1 MCQRGCATKPKET
14 GRNDMGAECCTCKTY
29 NFCFNIHNFCSSSH
43 LSNACFIFLLYLYNV
58 LLRKRFGED
67 KQIKVETRTLVLK
80 KIVLLSVVLL
90 VVSITLAAQQNTDQE
105 KRQQPSEQE
114 MAMVQRINEA
124 QMSGSN
130 SDFYEAQQTYMNYL
144 ESHHE
149 WDKYYRTWLNRVI
162 YEVNHKRFHRAFT
175 EIHHITDHIKEHHQ
189 EQYLYI
195 SNMGLG
201 FFYNG
206 RNQPEMGEKFFRRAL
221 QGIDVK
227 KEPVAVFN
235 AYLSLAQ
242 SLSFKRPAE
251 AMTCLD
257 SLPQQML
264 VNPMYESGVLG
275 YRCIIANKM
284 DDRAAFNR
292 YFAKYDSVRLNLP
305 AQFNPANLQQVMVCH
320 YLMRNDYQR
329 ALAWCDSLDVPLIAT
344 ELRINVYEQMGNWER
359 AFRASELKDSLV
371 HADEREALELHMVEM
386 THDIDLLQAEQDKAE
401 IRRKQLVIVGF
412 MAAAIIALLIGLLVY
427 RHKKNRRLKEQFL
440 QLQEARRSTEAGQ
453 AIRRAFVSTILQKLK
468 SPINVLIG
476 YARIFNNPDFL
487 LKPEDRPKRYND
499 ILAAARSIESL
510 MDPMLESF
518 AQGTAGITNEERII
532 CMEALRSP
540 LLTLISTAEIIID
553 GHGQIPHDEYM
564 QLRADVCHN
573 AYHVATST
581 HQLILFS
588 LYGDDIP
595 TPKQDRI
602 GLNEIARSILNSHDR
617 HPSAIDKNRNVATA
631 FKTDVADDVMIYT
644 SPLLQNLLNCLLDNA
659 DKYATGG
666 TVLVSCHANA
676 DGTYAISVTN
686 EGPVIP
692 ATDAE
697 RIFEPFVRLS
707 SDEHSL
713 GIGLSLARRLAISM
727 GYNVTLDLEYTN
739 GARFVVTGI

>member
-1 MCQRGCATKPKET
+1 M
-14 GRNDMGAECCTCKTY
+14 
-29 NFCFNIHNFCSSSH
+29 
-43 LSNACFIFLLYLYNV
+43 
-58 LLRKRFGED
+58 
-67 KQIKVETRTLVLK
+67 K
-80 KIVLLSVVLL
+80 KNVLLSVALL
-90 VVSITLAAQQNTDQE
+90 VVSLSLTAQQKRTVQE
-105 KRQQPSEQE
+105 KQQQPSEQE
-114 MAMVQRINEA
+114 MAMVQRINKA
-124 QMSGSN
+124 QMSGSD
-130 SDFYEAQQTYMNYL
+130 SDFYESQQTYIDYL
-144 ESHHE
+144 ESRQE
-149 WDKYYRTWLNRVI
+149 WDKYYRTRMNRVI
-162 YEVNHKRFHRAFT
+162 FEVNHKRFHRAFT
-175 EIHHITDHIKEHHQ
+175 EIHLINEHIKEHHQ

-206 RNQPEMGEKFFRRAL
+206 LNQPEMGEKFFRRAL
-221 QGIDVK
+221 QGIDAE

-284 DDRAAFNR
+284 DDREAFYR
-292 YFAKYDSVRLNLP
+292 YFTKYDSIRLNLP
-305 AQFNPANLQQVMVCH
+305 AQFNAANLQQVMVCH
-320 YLMRNDYQR
+320 CLMQNDYKQ
-329 ALAWCDSLDVPLIAT
+329 ALAWCDSLDVPLAAT
-344 ELRINVYEQMGNWER
+344 ELRINVYEQMSDWER
-359 AFRASELKDSLV
+359 AFRASELKDSLN
-371 HADEREALELHMVEM
+371 HADEHETLELHLADIA
-386 THDIDLLQAEQDKAE
+386 HDINLLQAEQDKAE
-401 IRRKQLVIVGF
+401 IQRIQLVTVSL
-412 MAAAIIALLIGLLVY
+412 MSVAIIALLIGMLVY

-440 QLQEARRSTEAGQ
+440 LLQEARRSTEAGQ
-453 AIRRAFVSTILQKLK
+453 AIRRAFVSTIQQKLK
-468 SPINVLIG
+468 SPINVLRG
-476 YARIFNNPDFL
+476 YARIFNNPAFL

-510 MDPMLESF
+510 IDPVLDSF
-518 AQGTAGITNEERII
+518 AQGTTGITNEERNI

-540 LLTLISTAEIIID
+540 LLTLINTVEIIID
-553 GHGQIPHDEYM
+553 GQGQIPQDEYT
-564 QLRADVCHN
+564 QLRANVCHN
-573 AYHVATST
+573 AYDVATST

-602 GLNEIARSILNSHDR
+602 GLNEVVRSILNSYDR
-617 HPSAIDKNRNVATA
+617 HPSAIGKNRSVATA
-631 FKTDVADDVMIYT
+631 FETDLADDVMVYV
-644 SPLLQNLLNCLLDNA
+644 SPLLQDLLNCLLDNA

-666 TVLVSCHANA
+666 TVLVSCHDEA
-676 DGTYAISVTN
+676 DGSYSISVTN

-692 ATDAE
+692 AIDAE

-713 GIGLSLARRLAISM
+713 GIGLSLARHLATSM
-727 GYNVTLDLEYTN
+727 GYNVTLDQEYIN